1 MGFSI
6 LKKRSVVF
14 LKFVQSIV
22 FFKVDQ
28 LLPSRCGNPV
38 IKSFVMMQDADRLAY
53 MQ

>member
-22 FFKVDQ
+22 FLKLINFYQVDAGIQ
-28 LLPSRCGNPV
+28 
-38 IKSFVMMQDADRLAY
+38 
-53 MQ
+53 